1 MKTKPSIIIIFLS
14 VLLLWN
20 CTEKQAEIPLSG
32 LIRINQLGYLP
43 DAGKQ
48 FVVADTTAN
57 VFEVIETDGK
67 KIFEGVLSSSTFW
80 EPSGEY
86 LKTGDFSGVVDTGR
100 YYIVVTGTGRS
111 YAFTIQDTLYK
122 EAYRS
127 CIKSYYYARASMEIL
142 PEHAGRY
149 SRPTAHPDTLCYFHP
164 STGKDTL
171 QTLSSPGGWYDA
183 GDYNKYIVNGGVT
196 NATLMALY
204 EIYPD
209 AVPDNALNIPESGN
223 GISDLLNEVKYELDW
238 FLTMQNDDGGVYFKL
253 TTKNFEPF
261 IPPREANSKRF
272 IMKKTTASTLNFCAN
287 MAQAARVYSEADPD
301 FAGKTLKA
309 AVKAWQWAIN
319 NPEVY
324 YSNPEDV
331 HTGEYEDTQL
341 DEEFF
346 WAATELYITTRQ
358 EIYSQH
364 MDQYKQKFR
373 FVEGESWRNYAGC
386 LAYFSLYANGYAN
399 SYNDLTNY
407 IIDEADRLLSNR
419 AGSPYGTHQYHYE
432 WASNCDIA
440 NQAMIF
446 AYSYLISKNKKYMA
460 AILQSLDYLFGK
472 NATGYSF
479 ITGFGENATSNP
491 HNRMIETD
499 GIQDPV
505 PGYLAGGPNAYKQ
518 DAESL
523 QSNGFSYPS
532 DKPAKCYIDNVL
544 SFASNETCINWN
556 APLVFVLGVLEK
568 NSIFLQP
575 EQ

>member
-1 MKTKPSIIIIFLS
+1 MKTRSTISLVFLS
-14 VLLLWN
+14 VFLLWN
-20 CTEKQAEIPLSG
+20 CAEKQPAIPFSG

-43 DAGKQ
+43 DAGKE
-48 FVVADTTAN
+48 FVVADTAAN
-57 VFEVIETDGK
+57 VFEIIETDGK
-67 KIFEGVLSSSTFW
+67 KLFEGILSSSIFW

-86 LKTGDFSGVVDTGR
+86 LKTGDFSEVSDTGR
-100 YYIVVTGTGRS
+100 YYIVVPGTGRS
-111 YAFTIQDTLYK
+111 YAFSIHESLYNK
-122 EAYRS
+122 AYKS
-127 CIKSYYYARASMEIL
+127 SIKSYYFARASMEIL
-142 PEHAGRY
+142 PQYAGKY
-149 SRPTAHPDTLCYFHP
+149 SRPLAHPDTLCYFHP
-164 STGKDTL
+164 STGKDTGK
-171 QTLSSPGGWYDA
+171 TLSSPGGWYDA

-223 GISDLLNEVKYELDW
+223 GISDLLDEVKYELNW
-238 FLTMQNDDGGVYFKL
+238 FFTMQDDDGGVYFKL

-261 IPPREANSKRF
+261 VPLHEANSKRF

-287 MAQAARVYSEADPD
+287 MAQAARVYSDADPD
-301 FAGKTLKA
+301 FADEALKA
-309 AVKAWQWAIN
+309 AVKAWHWAMN
-319 NPEVY
+319 NPAVY

-331 HTGEYEDTQL
+331 HTGEYGDTEL

-346 WAATELYITTRQ
+346 WAATELYISTEQ
-358 EIYSQH
+358 EIYRKH
-364 MDQYKQKFR
+364 MDRYKQKFR
-373 FVEGESWRNYAGC
+373 FVESESWRNYLDC

-399 SYNDLTNY
+399 SYNDFPDD
-407 IIDEADRLLSNR
+407 IIEEADRLLSNR
-419 AGSPYGTHQYHYE
+419 EGSPYRTHQFRYE

-446 AYSYLISKNKKYMA
+446 GYSYLISQNEKYMT
-460 AILQSLDYLFGK
+460 AITESLDYLFGK

-479 ITGFGENATSNP
+479 VTGFGGNTPRNP

-499 GIQDPV
+499 GIPDPV
-505 PGYLAGGPNAYKQ
+505 PGYLAGGPNADKQ

-532 DKPAKCYIDNVL
+532 DNPAKCYIDNVL

-556 APLVFVLGVLEK
+556 APLVFILGFVEENTYK
-568 NSIFLQP
+568 
-575 EQ
+575 